1 MADYRVIDVQQL
13 EGDLTAV
20 ADAIREKTGG
30 TEALTWPEGFV
41 SGSREVWDAAE
52 EEAYNRFWNQY
63 QQNGSRTDYR
73 FAFAGRGWSDMAKA
87 GAFLPKYPIKPKNL
101 YRYQDPAANM
111 FCYFAVDAS
120 TPVDLSA
127 VEMDFSGC
135 TEVSNTFANC
145 YVENIVCDFGNCWSM
160 NRTFNANDTDRKG
173 VNNLRLRVT
182 ETLTD
187 ASAPFL
193 YAHQLVNLEF
203 FGDSVIAVAGM
214 DFGQS
219 CKMSRTSIE
228 NVFRVLSDKTS
239 GLCMT
244 FNLTA
249 VNNAFETSPGA
260 ADGSTSQDWAAL
272 VATKPNWSII
282 LEDFIPGG
290 GIQ

>member
-1 MADYRVIDVQQL
+1 MSTPIEQNTTALEELLEVAKALPDAEQPPDY
-13 EGDLTAV
+13 
-20 ADAIREKTGG
+20 DA
-30 TEALTWPEGFV
+30 
-41 SGSREVWDAAE
+41 
-52 EEAYNRFWNQY
+52 YWNY
-63 QQNGSRTDYR
+63 HQQNGNRTDYR
-73 FAFAGRGWSDMAKA
+73 FAFAGGGWTSMAKA
-87 GAFLPKYPIKPKNL
+87 GAFLPKYPIKPKNA
-101 YRYQDPAANM
+101 YRHQDPAVNM
-111 FCYFAVDAS
+111 FSYFAVDES

-135 TEVSNTFANC
+135 TEVGNTFANC
-145 YVENIVCDFGNCWSM
+145 YVKNIVCDFGNCWSM
-160 NRTFNANDTDRKG
+160 NRTFVANDTDRRG
-173 VNNLRLRVT
+173 VDNLRLRVT
-182 ETLTD
+182 ETLTE
-187 ASAPFL
+187 ASSPFL

-219 CKMSRTSIE
+219 CKLSRTSIE

-239 GLCMT
+239 GLWMT

-282 LEDFIPGG
+282 LEDFIPVG
-290 GIQ
+290 GIR